1 MRTVITT
8 VGTSLLTNRDG
19 RPWGGW
25 RTGQPL
31 PEADS
36 IRQWLGTADPI
47 RASAEIHT
55 WHKLGLFTEPMRERV
70 VIVHSQT
77 ADGAFCGA
85 RLAEYAASR
94 GIKAESRQISELTYA
109 DSATF
114 NRGLGR
120 MVRLLAEAI
129 REGRRSGEVAIAAT
143 GGFKAEIA
151 IANLVGALLGAPVY
165 YIYEQ
170 FEQLIKLEPLPVA
183 LEPDW
188 LRQGAGNSL
197 LQTLS
202 KESCLP
208 RESVSSL
215 IKADG
220 RLELLLEAVEEE
232 GREIVALN
240 VLGELAAQLLQ
251 SPVSQWPSACDDEPA
266 EKIQLEGAGHHRPSG
281 WEEAVDRLARSQFV
295 KRIRYD
301 RGAGIQAGIR
311 PAADN
316 PTDLYAVIKGDDAVL
331 SLRVETTAE
340 NAEQRRLVLDHLRK
354 LWK

>member
-25 RTGQPL
+25 RMGQPL

-36 IRQWLGTADPI
+36 IRQWLPTADPI

-55 WHKLGLFTEPMRERV
+55 WHKLGLFAEPQRERV
-70 VIVHSQT
+70 ITVHSQT
-77 ADGAFCGA
+77 PDGAFCAA
-85 RLAEYAASR
+85 RLVEYATSK
-94 GIKAESRQISELTYA
+94 GVQAESRQIAELTYA
-109 DSATF
+109 DAATF

-183 LEPDW
+183 LEPEW
-188 LRQGAGNSL
+188 LRQGAGGTL
-197 LQTLS
+197 LQRMS
-202 KESCLP
+202 EEGCVP
-208 RESVSSL
+208 RETVSGL

-220 RLELLLEAVEEE
+220 RLDLLLEAAEEE
-232 GREIVALN
+232 GRELVALN

-251 SPVSQWPSACDDEPA
+251 SPASQWPTTCGDEPA
-266 EKIQLEGAGHHRPSG
+266 GKIQLEGAGHHRPSG
-281 WEEAVDRLARSQFV
+281 WREAVDRLARSQFV
-295 KRIRYD
+295 VRIRYD
-301 RGAGIQAGIR
+301 RTAGIQAGIR

-316 PTDLYAVIKGDDAVL
+316 PSDLYAVLKGDDAVL

-340 NAEQRRLVLDHLRK
+340 NAGQRRLVLDHLKK